1 MTAHRPRACS
11 TEAARGMIAYAFSH
25 PHVTRVDVHTLAER
39 NPSTVVLEKI
49 GMKFAGPVI
58 DPEDG
63 EIWRW
68 SLSRNA

>member
-1 MTAHRPRACS
+1 
-11 TEAARGMIAYAFSH
+11 MIAYAFSH